1 MSIEIPPIA
10 EIRAALQ
17 PLTLKQLDALETLS
31 GVPATTIAK
40 IRRGETKNPG
50 TETCRAFLPHIAA
63 ARVPPTDQPQPAG
76 QGV

>member
-17 PLTLKQLDALETLS
+17 PLTLKQLDVLGALS

-50 TETCRAFLPHIAA
+50 TETCRAFLPFIAA
-63 ARVPPTDQPQPAG
+63 AQAPAE
-76 QGV
+76 QQTAT

>member
-40 IRRGETKNPG
+40 IRRGETTNPG
-50 TETCRAFLPHIAA
+50 TETCRKFLPHIAA
-63 ARVPPTDQPQPAG
+63 ARAPADQQ
-76 QGV
+76 QGA

>member
-17 PLTLKQLDALETLS
+17 PLTLKQLDALGTLS
-31 GVPATTIAK
+31 GVPAATIAK

-50 TETCRAFLPHIAA
+50 TETCRKFLPHLDAARALPDQQQAA
-63 ARVPPTDQPQPAG
+63 AA
-76 QGV
+76 